1 MMQPPL
7 TNGSELELRVFVN
20 SPKNKSF
27 IQLLENKH
35 VQGRCSWLVDIFLV
49 ENAEFVKLLPVNYSL

>member
-1 MMQPPL
+1 MDI
-7 TNGSELELRVFVN
+7 FVN

-35 VQGRCSWLVDIFLV
+35 VQGHGSWLVDIFLA
-49 ENAEFVKLLPVNYSL
+49 ENAEFVKLPPVNYSL